1 MPRLIIP
8 AHLYIFFLP
17 MAASRIII
25 PIVGKSKNWTA
36 AARQLNRL
44 KWAVNPKEL
53 ICFLTYIT
61 FLGKHARR

>member
-17 MAASRIII
+17 MAAGRIII
-25 PIVGKSKNWTA
+25 PIVVKSKNWTA

-44 KWAVNPKEL
+44 KWAVNPKEI

-61 FLGKHARR
+61 FLGKHVDG